1 MELKE
6 RHKIFRQL
14 MWDYNISPLELD
26 AVMTGKAE
34 WAGHYNKQAIIVK
47 LLESCPWFTIVQL
60 FTQPELYSL
69 LTNEIIEKLHFIS
82 LRTKYSYVQKRLQ
95 QLVPVAG

>member
-47 LLESCPWFTIVQL
+47 LLESCPWFTIV
-60 FTQPELYSL
+60 L